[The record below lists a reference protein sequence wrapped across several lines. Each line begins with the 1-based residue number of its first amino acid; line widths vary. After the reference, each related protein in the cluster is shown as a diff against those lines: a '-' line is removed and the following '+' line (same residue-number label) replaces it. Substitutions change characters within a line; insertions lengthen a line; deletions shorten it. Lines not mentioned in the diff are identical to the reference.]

1 MEFDFLAMGSF
12 RVEFS
17 NATIMREAY
26 AILGQVGAK
35 GQRGDIRVGENVRFF
50 RLCYDQR
57 QGRGAGDRT
66 RACANVHEKVTSIY
80 RWDGQ
85 LHEDT
90 ETVLIVKTRSEL
102 LDPLIAKVTAMHSY
116 DCPCIVA
123 LPIHSGNPAFLE
135 WIETETRE
143 AGS

>member
-1 MEFDFLAMGSF
+1 MSAFFVYVTASDKDEALEIGRAL
-12 RVEFS
+12 VES
-17 NATIMREAY
+17 
-26 AILGQVGAK
+26 
-35 GQRGDIRVGENVRFF
+35 RF
-50 RLCYDQR
+50 
-57 QGRGAGDRT
+57 A
-66 RACANVHEKVTSIY
+66 ACANVHEKVTSIY

-90 ETVLIVKTRSEL
+90 EAVLIVKTRSEL